1 MSFNKQTV
9 YLRQFFESLNTTFVP
24 SLIIV
29 QDKMGIYRTNLAV
42 AGGVVNSPEL
52 VRMEVNITK
61 TDFNVRLKQVTIDA
75 HCSGSFYLSDFV

>member
-1 MSFNKQTV
+1 MLLIPFIT
-9 YLRQFFESLNTTFVP
+9 YTTMIMGTSSP
-24 SLIIV
+24 LIIV

-61 TDFNVRLKQVTIDA
+61 TDF
-75 HCSGSFYLSDFV
+75 